1 MSLRSQLPPKD
12 RAARSR
18 LVQLLAAGKPLAQA
32 SLVVMARVC
41 GKKGCRCAQGQK
53 HLSLYLS
60 TRLGRARKMLYV
72 PPELQ
77 QEARAMV
84 ANMRQTQA
92 LLEEMSQ
99 ASLERLADKK
109 ARRSADRSRS

>member
-1 MSLRSQLPPKD
+1 MSLRSQLPARD

-41 GKKGCRCAQGQK
+41 GKKGCRCAQGDK

-60 TRLGRARKMLYV
+60 TRVGRARRMLYV
-72 PPELQ
+72 PPELEE
-77 QEARAMV
+77 EARALV

-99 ASLERLADKK
+99 AALERLADKK
-109 ARRSADRSRS
+109 AKRRATTSRS